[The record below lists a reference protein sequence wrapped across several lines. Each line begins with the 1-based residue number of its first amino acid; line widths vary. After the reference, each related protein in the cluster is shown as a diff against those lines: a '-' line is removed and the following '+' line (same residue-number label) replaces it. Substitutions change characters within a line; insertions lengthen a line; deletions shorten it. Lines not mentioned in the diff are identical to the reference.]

1 MALKRSNDWFGYSLA
16 AGNFNGDPYD
26 DLAVGVPNEDL
37 WIDGTEYTNV
47 GVTQVFYGS
56 SDSISLSN
64 EQFWQQDG
72 EYSIGDMYG
81 SNPEDGDKFGTT
93 LTTGDFNGDGYS
105 ELVVGAPNEG
115 FAEIGGNVGS
125 VNVIY
130 GSDNGLGIPNHQWL
144 YHDLAIG
151 DDGSV
156 LGSLVGDA
164 SFNTYFGQA
173 ITTADLTTMAMKNSS
188 SAYLV
193 TSLKARTMK
202 SVPSTSSK
210 ATRWRGHPRQSTL
223 DTKMVAGMIK
233 AISSAISSTPP
244 KKMTLLGAACPK
256 TSQGFV
262 APMKP
267 GNKPLFGKRFLL
279 SF

>member
-1 MALKRSNDWFGYSLA
+1 MAPTQAAYRDTNGDGDVDITIGNPDGTEESNDWFGYSLA

-47 GVTQVFYGS
+47 GVTQVFHGS

-81 SNPEDGDKFGTT
+81 SHPEDGDKFGTS

-130 GSDNGLGIPNHQWL
+130 GSDDGLGLPNHQWL

-156 LGSLVGDA
+156 LGSLVGEA
-164 SFNTYFGQA
+164 SFNTYFWKC
-173 ITTADLTTMAMKNSS
+173 DHN
-188 SAYLV
+188 
-193 TSLKARTMK
+193 R
-202 SVPSTSSK
+202 
-210 ATRWRGHPRQSTL
+210 
-223 DTKMVAGMIK
+223 
-233 AISSAISSTPP
+233 
-244 KKMTLLGAACPK
+244 
-256 TSQGFV
+256 
-262 APMKP
+262 
-267 GNKPLFGKRFLL
+267 
-279 SF
+279 

>member
-1 MALKRSNDWFGYSLA
+1 M
-16 AGNFNGDPYD
+16 
-26 DLAVGVPNEDL
+26 
-37 WIDGTEYTNV
+37 

-64 EQFWQQDG
+64 EQFWQQNG

-81 SNPEDGDKFGTT
+81 SHPEDGDKFGTS

-130 GSDNGLGIPNHQWL
+130 GSDDGLGLPNHQWL

-156 LGSLVGDA
+156 LGSLVGEA
-164 SFNTYFGQA
+164 SFNTYFGSA
-173 ITTADLTTMAMKNSS
+173 ITTADFNNDG
-188 SAYLV
+188 YEELV
-193 TSLKARTMK
+193 IG
-202 SVPSTSSK
+202 VPGYKLEGTNDEV
-210 ATRWRGHPRQSTL
+210 G
-223 DTKMVAGMIK
+223 
-233 AISSAISSTPP
+233 AINIVKGTGDG
-244 KKMTLLGAACPK
+244 LII
-256 TSQGFV
+256 
-262 APMKP
+262 P
-267 GNKPLFGKRFLL
+267 GNQLWNQDGGWDDKGNFLGDLFDTAEDNDAFGKGLP
-279 SF
+279 